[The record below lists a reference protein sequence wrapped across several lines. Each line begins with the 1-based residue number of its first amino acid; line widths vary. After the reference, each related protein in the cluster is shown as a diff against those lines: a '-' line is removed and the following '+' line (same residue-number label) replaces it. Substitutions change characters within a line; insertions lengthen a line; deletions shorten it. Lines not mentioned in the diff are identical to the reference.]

1 MNHVKYVKSTPA
13 LIFASILTLTAVGMP
28 QAALA
33 DGDSA
38 ATSSDAK
45 ATLIAPLTLIT
56 VTALNFGTLIK
67 NFSSGTESVTLEP
80 NFIGEGNGGQGIITS
95 SDNSKLIPFGG
106 ENDGDLTLTGEPGY
120 TIQVSAPVSIELSKD
135 GVAVP
140 TAQQKLDLDAFQFR
154 VNKSTTPETVAN
166 GGTFV
171 LEPDGVTG
179 VDTGGTLTVEGDDET
194 GAYSGS
200 FTVTVSYQ

>member
-1 MNHVKYVKSTPA
+1 MNNSKSTQA

-38 ATSSDAK
+38 AATSDAK
-45 ATLIAPLTLIT
+45 AVLIAPLTLT
-56 VTALNFGTLIK
+56 ALTALNFGTLIK

-80 NFIGEGNGGQGIITS
+80 NFLGEGNGGQGIITS
-95 SDNSKLIPFGG
+95 SDNTKLIPFGG
-106 ENDGDLTLTGEPGY
+106 ENDGDLKLTGESGY
-120 TIQVSAPVSIELSKD
+120 TIQVSAPASIELSKD

-140 TAQQKLDLDAFQFR
+140 TAQQKLELDTFLFR
-154 VNKSTTPETVAN
+154 VNRFSTPETIAN
-166 GGTFV
+166 GGSFV
-171 LEPDGVTG
+171 LEPGGLTD

-200 FTVTVSYQ
+200 FTVTATYQ